1 MGEKIMTAL
10 RPFKQEIMVNH
21 YGEDASLLERR
32 QRRSQLAD
40 DLLEDIVDDSE
51 IEDTTDEPGEASLEG
66 HPAIA
71 EDEDAS
77 PVTRVSTRSPIEMEE
92 WGEAP
97 DKLDEV
103 EPEIG
108 DIELEEG
115 IDDPVR
121 MYLREIGKVS
131 LLTAD
136 DEKKLARSMEESD
149 YIHRIEQAHFE
160 QFGRN
165 ARAVDVLV
173 GLVQELHE
181 FQRAINT
188 LTKELGVTSRWRR
201 SWRPP
206 SRLRSRK
213 RNASRCGSP

>member
-1 MGEKIMTAL
+1 
-10 RPFKQEIMVNH
+10 MVSH
-21 YGEDASLLERR
+21 FAEDPELLTRR
-32 QRRSQLAD
+32 QRRRQLAD

-51 IEDTTDEPGEASLEG
+51 LEDGSDEPTEAPLEG
-66 HPAIA
+66 PA
-71 EDEDAS
+71 ETGDDEDAS
-77 PVTRVSTRSPIEMEE
+77 QVAPVGPRSPIEMEE

-136 DEKKLARSMEESD
+136 DEKKLARSMEEGD
-149 YIHRIEQAHFE
+149 FIHRIEQVHFE
-160 QFGRN
+160 RYGRN

-173 GLVQELHE
+173 ALIHALHE
-181 FQRAINT
+181 LQKALNT
-188 LTKELGVTSRWRR
+188 VTKELGLGKLT
-201 SWRPP
+201 PAE
-206 SRLRSRK
+206 LRSK
-213 RNASRCGSP
+213 E

>member
-1 MGEKIMTAL
+1 
-10 RPFKQEIMVNH
+10 
-21 YGEDASLLERR
+21 
-32 QRRSQLAD
+32 
-40 DLLEDIVDDSE
+40 
-51 IEDTTDEPGEASLEG
+51 
-66 HPAIA
+66 
-71 EDEDAS
+71 
-77 PVTRVSTRSPIEMEE
+77 MEE

-121 MYLREIGKVS
+121 MYLREIGKDS

-136 DEKKLARSMEESD
+136 DEKKLARSMEERD

-160 QFGRN
+160 KFARN

-181 FQRAINT
+181 VQSASST
-188 LTKELGVTSRWRR
+188 GTTELGVGQ
-201 SWRPP
+201 P
-206 SRLRSRK
+206 K
-213 RNASRCGSP
+213 IDD